1 MKKSTFKADIGNL
14 EDVIDFVDNNF
25 PDDEVSMEKRLFVEL
40 AVQEAYTNIAQYAY
54 APESG
59 EVEIIIENTT
69 DPLGVVITLID
80 TGKRFNP
87 LEYSKASSEGK
98 KNKEGGLGIK
108 FIKESM
114 DALGYSYE
122 DGKNILTMTKFLEE
136 DEDE

>member
-1 MKKSTFKADIGNL
+1 MQKSTFKADIENL
-14 EDVIDFVDNNF
+14 EDVIDFVDNNL
-25 PDDEVSMEKRLFVEL
+25 PGGEISMEKRLFVEL
-40 AVQEAYTNIAQYAY
+40 AVQEAFTNIAQYAY

-59 EVEIIIENTT
+59 EVEIIIENTSE
-69 DPLGVVITLID
+69 PVGVVITLID
-80 TGKRFNP
+80 MGTSFNP
-87 LEYSKASSEGK
+87 LEYSKAHGK

-136 DEDE
+136 DES